1 MAWIGISFII
11 AGHLYSKCHE
21 PSMRFLLTLFCT
33 GQLMLALAQQTKYA
47 LVVGNGDYDYL
58 EPLKNPVN
66 DATDMSDLLTKMGFE
81 VDVFTDVGKEAF
93 QAAVE
98 QFNQKSRNYDVL
110 MFYYAGHGLE
120 IGGKNYF
127 VPVDAFAS
135 SLGEIKK
142 TCVNANSIIYTMKSA
157 DSEANIIILDACRNN
172 PFILVDSDNSH
183 DGLALMDAPTGTIIS
198 FATAPGK
205 VAYDGTGDNGLY
217 TSALLQHLA
226 DFETEIKDV
235 FENVRSTVV
244 AKTRERQVPWESTSL
259 TESLVLRPKP
269 EVPLQLRIL
278 EGDSTTFEGQGE
290 LHAISN
296 LQGVSFNW
304 YYEGRQFTNGSLV
317 EVKKTGN
324 YQVKAISRQGQIKLS
339 APINVNIKSFVAPSP
354 YILEGESIS
363 FNQGGKLNGKSNTTG
378 KFNWL
383 KDDNVVGNGPQ
394 LEVDIPGFYVFQV
407 ITREGEI
414 ANSKPISVRIKSK

>member
-1 MAWIGISFII
+1 
-11 AGHLYSKCHE
+11 
-21 PSMRFLLTLFCT
+21 MRLVFFLFFYTSTFFLF
-33 GQLMLALAQQTKYA
+33 GQQTKYA
-47 LVVGNGDYDYL
+47 LVVGNADYDYL

-66 DATDMSDLLTKMGFE
+66 DATDMSELLKKMGFE
-81 VDVFTDVGKEAF
+81 VDVFTDVGKEDF
-93 QAAVE
+93 QSAVK

-110 MFYYAGHGLE
+110 LFYYAGHGLE

-127 VPVDAFAS
+127 VPIDAFAS

-157 DSEANIIILDACRNN
+157 DSDANIIILDACRNN
-172 PFILVDSDNSH
+172 PFILVDSDNSN

-226 DFETEIKDV
+226 AFETEIKDV

-244 AKTRERQVPWESTSL
+244 EETRERQVPWESTSL

-269 EVPLQLRIL
+269 EVPIQLRIL

-304 YYEGRQFTNGSLV
+304 YYESRQFTNGSLV

-324 YQVKAISRQGQIKLS
+324 YRVKAISRQGQIKLS
-339 APINVNIKSFVAPSP
+339 DPIYVNIKSFVAPTP

-363 FNQGGKLNGKSNTTG
+363 FNQTGSLHGKSNTTG
-378 KFNWL
+378 TFNWL
-383 KDDNVVGNGPQ
+383 KDENVVGSGPQ
-394 LEVDIPGFYVFQV
+394 LEVEVPGFYVFQV
-407 ITREGEI
+407 VTREGEI